1 VSETLPIIDDET
13 GKPVISYFVVS
24 FVPEPLASALA
35 EMAQNLPEGF
45 EPQSPERMHI
55 TWRSFDGLPS
65 GSLEPLKDA
74 LREICQSTEP
84 FVAQI
89 SGGGEFDLGA
99 VWAGIT
105 PSEAMTQLQVRI
117 DEALSILGLPKAT
130 HTFVPHIT
138 IGHGAAGSQAPTA
151 LKNLSHAFPIDE
163 VLLTTTGNQAY
174 RVVVRTL
181 LGEDAE
187 E

>member
-1 VSETLPIIDDET
+1 MSDPLPIIDDET

-24 FVPEPLASALA
+24 FVPEPLASELA
-35 EMAQNLPEGF
+35 EMAQALPDGF

-65 GSLEPLKDA
+65 GLLEPLKDA

-84 FVAQI
+84 FEAQI

-99 VWAGIT
+99 VWAGLS
-105 PSEAMTQLQVRI
+105 PSEELMALQRRI
-117 DEALSILGLPKAT
+117 DGALSVLGLPQAT
-130 HTFVPHIT
+130 HDFVPHIT
-138 IGHGAAGSQAPTA
+138 IGHGPPGSQAPPMLEPLNQTFA
-151 LKNLSHAFPIDE
+151 IEE

-174 RVVVRTL
+174 RVVVRTS
-181 LGEDAE
+181 LGEESE

>member
-1 VSETLPIIDDET
+1 VSESLPIIDDET

-35 EMAQNLPEGF
+35 GLAQNLAEGF

-74 LREICQSTEP
+74 LREICQETEP

-89 SGGGEFDLGA
+89 SGAGEFDLGA
-99 VWAGIT
+99 VWAAIT
-105 PSEAMTQLQVRI
+105 PTEAITQLQHRI
-117 DEALSILGLPKAT
+117 DEAILVLGLPQAT

-138 IGHGAAGSQAPTA
+138 IGHGPAGSQAPAA
-151 LKNLSHAFPIDE
+151 LMNLSHAFAVDE

-174 RVVVRTL
+174 RVVVRTR
-181 LGEDAE
+181 LGEDDE
-187 E
+187 D